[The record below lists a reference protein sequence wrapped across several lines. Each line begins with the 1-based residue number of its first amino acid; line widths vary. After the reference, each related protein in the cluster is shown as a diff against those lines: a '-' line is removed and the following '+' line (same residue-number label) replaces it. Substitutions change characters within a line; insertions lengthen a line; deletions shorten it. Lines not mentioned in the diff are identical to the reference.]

1 MISLLTFVS
10 HRWAAT
16 AQAGLRICADPLEPL
31 LIAHKNMDVDEGSDQ
46 MSGPLNSPTKH
57 MDIDVSSDLNVDH

>member
-16 AQAGLRICADPLEPL
+16 AQAGLRISADPLEPL
-31 LIAHKNMDVDEGSDQ
+31 LMHTNNMDVEKGSDQ